1 MKCSYFDLSAHG
13 TEKLSHICHLGT
25 EKETGTSL
33 LSQRFVGLFVETEK
47 NWPIT
52 DQRVP
57 RTIPEVFAKIHAVQ
71 LLSGF

>member
-1 MKCSYFDLSAHG
+1 MKCSNFDLSAHG
-13 TEKLSHICHLGT
+13 TQKLSHIRHLGT

-33 LSQRFVGLFVETEK
+33 LSQRLVGLFVETEK

-52 DQRVP
+52 DHRVP
-57 RTIPEVFAKIHAVQ
+57 RTIPEVFAKIHAAQ